1 MVPPAV
7 RGLGRAQA
15 APVWREPDGDFDGAI
30 ADQEV
35 VNDACAARRAEVA
48 FAEQFAS
55 NTDLNFV
62 GRDGAGRPISLRELL
77 VHMIEEYARHNRLR
91 RSTA

>member
-7 RGLGRAQA
+7 RGLGRAKLYQSGE
-15 APVWREPDGDFDGAI
+15 EPDGDFDGAI
-30 ADQEV
+30 ANQEV
-35 VNDACAARRAEVA
+35 VNDAWAAWRAEVA
-48 FAEQFAS
+48 FAAQVAS

-77 VHMIEEYARHNRLR
+77 VQ
-91 RSTA
+91 